1 MSRKESYLGS
11 KMKNNDGIRK
21 IHKIVIT
28 RKKEKMLTFEDVYIK
43 VKPDAIDISDYE
55 DFRFLMYFP
64 LDEVKKFVIKE

>member
-1 MSRKESYLGS
+1 MD
-11 KMKNNDGIRK
+11 NNNGIRK
-21 IHKIVIT
+21 IKKIVIT
-28 RKKEKMLTFEDVYIK
+28 RKKEKMLTFENVYIK

>member
-1 MSRKESYLGS
+1 MGII
-11 KMKNNDGIRK
+11 NGIRK
-21 IHKIVIT
+21 IQKIVIT
-28 RKKEKMLTFEDVYIK
+28 RKKEKLLTFENVYIN

>member
-1 MSRKESYLGS
+1 ME
-11 KMKNNDGIRK
+11 NNNGIRK
-21 IHKIVIT
+21 IRKIVIT
-28 RKKEKMLTFEDVYIK
+28 RKKEKLLTFENIYIK

>member
-1 MSRKESYLGS
+1 
-11 KMKNNDGIRK
+11 MKDNNGIRK
-21 IHKIVIT
+21 VQKIVIT
-28 RKKEKMLTFEDVYIK
+28 RKKEKLLTFENIYIK